1 MISVKLTDMT
11 IMTGMTISEM
21 AKKLGIGIKTIEG
34 RIQRGG
40 YKPLTKDAV
49 YSMDVFEAIKEVPG
63 KGRPPKEKPEAPPKP
78 RQASAKAK
86 TPKPKKN

>member
-1 MISVKLTDMT
+1 LIFFIILVKFADMT

-21 AKKLGIGIKTIEG
+21 AKKLSLGIKTVEG

-49 YSMDVFEAIKEVPG
+49 YSMEVFEAIKDVPG
-63 KGRPPKEKPEAPPKP
+63 KGRPPKTKPEDVPSGGA
-78 RQASAKAK
+78 
-86 TPKPKKN
+86 